1 MKLPKEKVKVTN
13 RNPKTIVIYGP
24 PKVGKTSAL
33 AQLDNNLIIDL
44 EGGSDFVEALKVQA
58 NNFKELQEIG
68 KEIVK
73 NDKPYSIVTI
83 DTVTALETW
92 SEKEATRRYK
102 QTPQGRSFS
111 GNTVLELDYGAGYY
125 WLRIVY
131 KEWMQ
136 KLAKLAPTVIFVAHV
151 KDKFL
156 EKNGK
161 EVSAKDL
168 DLTGKIRNITAS
180 DADAIGYVYRDSEDS
195 KKMHI
200 TFINEENVMCGSRC
214 DHLRGKDL
222 ILTESDE
229 DGNTINNNWNK
240 IFID

>member
-1 MKLPKEKVKVTN
+1 MNLPKEKVKVTN

-24 PKVGKTSAL
+24 PKVGKTGAL
-33 AQLDNNLIIDL
+33 AQLEDNLIIDI
-44 EGGSDFVEALKVQA
+44 EGGSQFVEALKVEA

-68 KEIVK
+68 VEIVK
-73 NDKPYSIVTI
+73 NNNPYSIVTV
-83 DTVTALETW
+83 DTVTKLEEW

-102 QTPQGRSFS
+102 KTPQGKSFS

-180 DADAIGYVYRDSEDS
+180 DADAIGYVYRDPEDS
-195 KKMHI
+195 NKMRI
-200 TFINEENVMCGSRC
+200 TFKHEENVMCGSRC
-214 DHLRGKDL
+214 EHLRGKDL
-222 ILTESDE
+222 VLTEADE
-229 DGNTINNNWNK
+229 NGIIINNNWNQ